1 MNNKLFFYN
10 SFFIMKNFFNFFLF
24 IILFINMK
32 NAIIKDIIYDN
43 EKEKLVIILD
53 NKDYYYTN
61 LSQKEISN
69 KSRNQKVQNEENL
82 IDLLKEHCSNL
93 QTKNFFNKETKVNLL
108 NEYNIHYDLK
118 DQIKAKN
125 SIIIQKITSSIK
137 NYELENKIE
146 NNSKLLILKTLL
158 NYIKNENDKILFY
171 QIKKYHNRRNLR
183 NSIFNQSKKN
193 ENNTHRLSQFTIG
206 DYVPTKQEVY
216 FIRTFCHCNNPE
228 HHKTQLD
235 FINYKIPDKV
245 LNHNSYCEIHIPKTL
260 KFSSMMNN
268 DLNNNDNLFMN
279 KTVKLDNNKFKYR
292 IKSAIKMKNESERE
306 KIKLIG
312 FKENKIKKKFK
323 INSKPRYDFFTKSAK
338 EIYLK
343 ELEIEKKVNPK
354 QYEILE
360 KRERIYDDAILRR
373 KNNLIEDLKKKGLYY
388 KKINSENNFKIN

>member
-1 MNNKLFFYN
+1 
-10 SFFIMKNFFNFFLF
+10 
-24 IILFINMK
+24 
-32 NAIIKDIIYDN
+32 
-43 EKEKLVIILD
+43 
-53 NKDYYYTN
+53 
-61 LSQKEISN
+61 
-69 KSRNQKVQNEENL
+69 
-82 IDLLKEHCSNL
+82 
-93 QTKNFFNKETKVNLL
+93 
-108 NEYNIHYDLK
+108 
-118 DQIKAKN
+118 
-125 SIIIQKITSSIK
+125 
-137 NYELENKIE
+137 
-146 NNSKLLILKTLL
+146 
-158 NYIKNENDKILFY
+158 
-171 QIKKYHNRRNLR
+171 
-183 NSIFNQSKKN
+183 
-193 ENNTHRLSQFTIG
+193 
-206 DYVPTKQEVY
+206 
-216 FIRTFCHCNNPE
+216 
-228 HHKTQLD
+228 
-235 FINYKIPDKV
+235 
-245 LNHNSYCEIHIPKTL
+245 
-260 KFSSMMNN
+260 MNN